1 MVVSESSLSFD
12 LFNILPFENLNAF
25 RMSTAS
31 QSKSDIVSLF
41 RLVVFCIFIIM
52 CIRFGLFVVPFCTDV
67 AQSAD
72 KHIVAVA
79 ELAGFGLVAS
89 VLLGANY
96 FVFCSVHGVY
106 VWLVSW

>member
-1 MVVSESSLSFD
+1 M
-12 LFNILPFENLNAF
+12 
-25 RMSTAS
+25 
-31 QSKSDIVSLF
+31 
-41 RLVVFCIFIIM
+41 
-52 CIRFGLFVVPFCTDV
+52 PFCTDV

-106 VWLVSW
+106 VWLVGEAVFDFSVHVFLGEPLLRHRFH